1 MGPYG
6 EQRVGSSA
14 AEAGGNC
21 RMDGPLHPSWR
32 TTAGPCFFHLSFCSA
47 GGHAGFL
54 LSQPLLLLARTTK
67 RFSASISAATQER
80 AAFGKFHLVSEY
92 RSALTRLLALIF
104 LVSTLF
110 SAVIFLMFSWA
121 SFNLWK
127 EERDQQGS
135 TLSDS

>member
-1 MGPYG
+1 M
-6 EQRVGSSA
+6 Q
-14 AEAGGNC
+14 
-21 RMDGPLHPSWR
+21 DGWAPAPFLAHHRRSVLLLL
-32 TTAGPCFFHLSFCSA
+32 CHLSFCSA

-67 RFSASISAATQER
+67 KFSVSISAATQER

-127 EERDQQGS
+127 ETRKRPARLNIIRQSKRS
-135 TLSDS
+135 TQ